1 MTAVRTGRAQPA
13 QPTGHLTGPVIAVQ
27 PWPPLLIQAAWWAD
41 PATRH
46 APLAV
51 VAEGGAILAA
61 GVEALEHGVVVGQT
75 LPQARLRCPALVAV
89 PPERAVAAELWH
101 HALAALLTLSP
112 VVETTAPD
120 GGIVD
125 LAHAGTI
132 AYLDGRGLD
141 VLWGRCAAPAPR
153 PVGARGLRPR
163 GGQPG
168 APRPWRDA
176 RAVARKA
183 LHALAD
189 QGLAARAGAGPS
201 RAVASALARHM
212 GASGPQGLSA
222 QEGRAFLAALPLT
235 DPLFALNDS
244 VRDDLHSLGLT
255 TAGQLAALP
264 HDDVATRFGPAVS
277 AAWTTARGAD
287 EPPLRAWVPSERIAV
302 QRPLDGAV
310 SDRTIVDA
318 ALAPL
323 CQELDARLHA
333 AGRATE
339 LLSFQLTCDDAPPTL
354 RCLHPT
360 APLQGAAA
368 LTLAARSLWTQMQPP
383 APVVALTLTAARLC
397 PATAQQETL
406 FGLGGEAAQDRR
418 ATARAARLAQVL
430 QTHRAQFG
438 PGRVRRPRH
447 DPLDPQGW
455 TWSEHEP

>member
-1 MTAVRTGRAQPA
+1 MTAVRTGRAQSA
-13 QPTGHLTGPVIAVQ
+13 QPTGHLAGPVIAVQ
-27 PWPPLLIQAAWWAD
+27 PWPPFLVQAAWWAD
-41 PATRH
+41 PATRR

-61 GVEALEHGVVVGQT
+61 SVEALEHGVVVGQT

-141 VLWGRCAAPAPR
+141 VLWG
-153 PVGARGLRPR
+153 
-163 GGQPG
+163 
-168 APRPWRDA
+168 DT

-212 GASGPQGLSA
+212 GASGPQVLSA

-235 DPLFALNDS
+235 DPLFALDDS

-277 AAWTTARGAD
+277 AAWAIARGAD
-287 EPPLRAWVPSERIAV
+287 EPPLRAWMPSERIAV

-318 ALAPL
+318 ALTPL

-397 PATAQQETL
+397 PAAAQQETL
-406 FGLGGEAAQDRR
+406 FGLGGEAAHDRR
-418 ATARAARLAQVL
+418 ATTRAARLAQVL